1 MRWRL
6 LTVLCCCSLTW
17 WKGLRVLAIYA
28 MCSLW
33 RFLHAYVLG
42 SHFGKSADLLSFGHK
57 AFSKKNSHCE
67 VGGFRRDQWWSLC
80 IGNAAVGQKCF
91 LRWIETSTLELH
103 VLFAAIGES
112 HLRFLR
118 NPGPRSVAWRVCAS
132 YQWGERCSQLMLP
145 HFYSNNRCLSVVQH
159 VTKLRVILSC
169 VALVYRSVFNS
180 CGAWLESFLPP
191 NKIPGDCPVLLRDRL
206 SGDSWFPSHSIF
218 IFYESWWTICDQSLR
233 WALFRAISRYV
244 GHPTKWMTHTVWK
257 AFELPIEDTYMN
269 PQQRIQGKCVL
280 FFDQIKAL
288 IIALLILMCSAIPRL
303 KHLAQR

>member
-1 MRWRL
+1 ML
-6 LTVLCCCSLTW
+6 KFQTNGMKIAYSFVLCGYSLTW

-42 SHFGKSADLLSFGHK
+42 PQFGKSSDLLSFGHK
-57 AFSKKNSHCE
+57 AFSKKKASYCE

-91 LRWIETSTLELH
+91 LRWIETSTLELY

-145 HFYSNNRCLSVVQH
+145 HLYSNNRCLSVVQH

-169 VALVYRSVFNS
+169 VAFVYRSVFNS
-180 CGAWLESFLPP
+180 CGAWLKSFLQHNKNPRRLPRPIARPP
-191 NKIPGDCPVLLRDRL
+191 
-206 SGDSWFPSHSIF
+206 FPRFLISHTPQIHL
-218 IFYESWWTICDQSLR
+218 YEFWWTICDQSLLS
-233 WALFRAISRYV
+233 ALFRAKSRYV
-244 GHPTKWMTHTVWK
+244 GRRT
-257 AFELPIEDTYMN
+257 
-269 PQQRIQGKCVL
+269 
-280 FFDQIKAL
+280 
-288 IIALLILMCSAIPRL
+288 
-303 KHLAQR
+303 